1 MSRLPRAQEYLKTGF
16 AAEAAAA
23 ARYRAYAQAAEQAGR
38 PRLAAAWLDLAAE
51 KDRLAIVQF
60 EAAGKV
66 LGNVEAL
73 ATALAEERYE
83 NQSLYPRMAREVDA
97 ETAAVFSGVIGAQE
111 VHAQRLATLVERLRA
126 AGGDLPA

>member
-51 KDRLAIVQF
+51 KDRLAIVQL

-66 LGNVEAL
+66 LASNV
-73 ATALAEERYE
+73 
-83 NQSLYPRMAREVDA
+83 
-97 ETAAVFSGVIGAQE
+97 AQQTQ
-111 VHAQRLATLVERLRA
+111 ASQA
-126 AGGDLPA
+126 